1 MKINDRKVRNVLGI
15 VEKRIQAHNKA
26 LSEYGVYNEI
36 YAETIR
42 NQYTYIITV
51 INTLLMLG
59 VINKAEHQ
67 RYLNML
73 N

>member
-1 MKINDRKVRNVLGI
+1 MKINDRKVRNMLRI
-15 VEKRIQAHNKA
+15 IEKRIQAHNAA
-26 LSEYGVYNEI
+26 LNNCGVYNDV

-51 INTLLMLG
+51 LNTLLMLG
-59 VINKAEHQ
+59 VIDKNEHN
-67 RYLNML
+67 RYLKML